1 MNKPSNLDNINEDV
15 TSSDIPDFDTTGFFC
30 SQPFTNLEVND
41 RGEVRTCC
49 AYWMNQTLGNITFDK
64 TENGLNSGTA
74 QDIRKSILD
83 GSFSY
88 CNKKTCPR
96 IQSIPK
102 GGDGTLQRIEDIE
115 DEHLLDIIKNKE
127 TKIDSIKYVNFL
139 WDLSCNLRC
148 PSCRVS
154 TILNTKGEAYEN
166 SLQIQNKILDYALP
180 LDSDLIFNTI
190 SVTSSLTP
198 SIDENS

>member
-1 MNKPSNLDNINEDV
+1 MNLAVIGSGGREHALCYKLRQSKEVKKLYCIPGNAGTKKFADNINQDV

-30 SQPFTNLEVND
+30 AQPFTNLEVNT

-49 AYWMNQTLGNITFDK
+49 AYWMNQTLGNITFDE
-64 TENGLNSGTA
+64 TENVLNSDTA

-102 GGDGTLQRIEDIE
+102 GGDGILQRIEDVE
-115 DEHLLDIIKNKE
+115 DQHLLDIISSCSMSS
-127 TKIDSIKYVNFL
+127 SI
-139 WDLSCNLRC
+139 R
-148 PSCRVS
+148 
-154 TILNTKGEAYEN
+154 
-166 SLQIQNKILDYALP
+166 
-180 LDSDLIFNTI
+180 
-190 SVTSSLTP
+190 
-198 SIDENS
+198 